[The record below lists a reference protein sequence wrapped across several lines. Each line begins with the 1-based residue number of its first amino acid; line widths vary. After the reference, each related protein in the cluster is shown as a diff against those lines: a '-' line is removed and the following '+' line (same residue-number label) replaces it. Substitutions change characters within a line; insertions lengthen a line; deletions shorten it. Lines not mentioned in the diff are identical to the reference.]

1 MEPYT
6 PARPTCGRIYVL
18 HLHASACLSVH
29 YSLLSVHKPPLWGR
43 IFPFTGLIP
52 AAYWGILN
60 ASTKVFS
67 YCLQQRKTQR
77 FSRHRKLTHTGADC
91 GADPHRDPHGEA
103 NGRNTWSKEFSTS
116 SFLRQKCPQSLIY
129 QRLEVFL
136 SLGKDEVSRLNLHS
150 STRKS
155 YNSKVRDHEPWKR
168 RGNHKKC
175 LHFTAR

>member
-18 HLHASACLSVH
+18 HLHPSACLSVH

-77 FSRHRKLTHTGADC
+77 FSRHRKLTHTGTAC
-91 GADPHRDPHGEA
+91 GADPHRDPHGETS
-103 NGRNTWSKEFSTS
+103 GRNTWSKEFPTS
-116 SFLRQKCPQSLIY
+116 SFLRQKRPQPLVP
-129 QRLEVFL
+129 QRLEGIL
-136 SLGKDEVSRLNLHS
+136 SLGKDEVGGSNPPS
-150 STRKS
+150 SSIKS
-155 YNSKVRDHEPWKR
+155 YRYRCVWRKAR
-168 RGNHKKC
+168 RINRFQAF
-175 LHFTAR
+175 LSSDFFF